1 MANYITVDGGTTN
14 TRVSLVIDGK
24 IFETKKN
31 SVGARAGIDGTS
43 AQRIFIRDAIKE
55 MLSDASL
62 KETDI
67 PHITLQAASASI
79 RQS

>member
-55 MLSDASL
+55 MLSDEIGRASCRERVL
-62 KETDI
+62 F
-67 PHITLQAASASI
+67 LV
-79 RQS
+79 